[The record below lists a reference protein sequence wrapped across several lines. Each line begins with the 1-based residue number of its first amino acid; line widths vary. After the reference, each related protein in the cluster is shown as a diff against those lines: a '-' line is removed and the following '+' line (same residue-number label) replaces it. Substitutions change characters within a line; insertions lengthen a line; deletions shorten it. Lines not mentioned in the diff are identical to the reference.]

1 MGEKEKE
8 VKSNGEDLKMITV
21 VIYNVMIYS
30 SRLSLIWMGL

>member
-21 VIYNVMIYS
+21 VIYNAMIVQ
-30 SRLSLIWMGL
+30 GLTCM